1 MQHRNFY
8 IPFRLKHLFVLSNI
22 FVKQRETYR
31 EHSSVM
37 IIAVRHGPSSYLLDY
52 QDVQIMQAI
61 KSLNFV
67 PGHGTTGSNKELRH
81 PQEKRSIHQVSV
93 AE

>member
-1 MQHRNFY
+1 M
-8 IPFRLKHLFVLSNI
+8 I
-22 FVKQRETYR
+22 FA
-31 EHSSVM
+31 
-37 IIAVRHGPSSYLLDY
+37 IRHGPSSYLLDY
-52 QDVQIMQAI
+52 QGVQITQAI

-67 PGHGTTGSNKELRH
+67 PGHGTTGSNEELRH